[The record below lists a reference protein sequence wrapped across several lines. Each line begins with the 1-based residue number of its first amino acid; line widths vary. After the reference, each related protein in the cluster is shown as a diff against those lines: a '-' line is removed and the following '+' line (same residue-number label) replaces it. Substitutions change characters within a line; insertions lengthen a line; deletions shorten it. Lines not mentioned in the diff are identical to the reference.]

1 MKLPNTKFT
10 FIIPAKFFR
19 EIKKYKHY
27 LFEQEGEGEEMK
39 YRDEMDRDE
48 LSMLIIGELNK
59 NKTQFKDELICLHI
73 ETYNLGKNSKN
84 CVSAYNDYVSY
95 HNDGCSSCNN
105 DDNDYGQ
112 TTQSINGFDNDN
124 MSTITIDTI
133 SPPVFESSYDG
144 VDNGSLYVMD
154 YGGIHNQPYLNLN
167 TIRFST
173 FPWDNKI
180 SLM

>member
-27 LFEQEGEGEEMK
+27 LFEQEGEGEELK
-39 YRDEMDRDE
+39 NRDEMDRDE
-48 LSMLIIGELNK
+48 LSMLIIDELNR

-73 ETYNLGKNSKN
+73 EAYNLGKNSQN
-84 CVSAYNDYVSY
+84 CVSDYNDYVSY
-95 HNDGCSSCNN
+95 HDEYGSCNN
-105 DDNDYGQ
+105 DNDYGQ

-133 SPPVFESSYDG
+133 SPPVFESSYDC
-144 VDNGSLYVMD
+144 VDNGFLDLMD
-154 YGGIHNQPYLNLN
+154 YGGIHNQPHLNLN
-167 TIRFST
+167 SIRFSPY
-173 FPWDNKI
+173 PWDDNI
-180 SLM
+180 L